1 MQAAARLALVLAV
14 GGTLH
19 ASPTQAQGTMPAR
32 PHLYELISREPYR
45 STWNRLIA
53 PVLKNDRW
61 LKGARGVWVPL
72 QPVALNGVRV
82 NIYVLCKPTGCVYGK
97 ISAIFAADGHRAYG
111 AFRNA
116 TGTQILG
123 SPPLAEHKALLAA
136 LH

>member
-1 MQAAARLALVLAV
+1 MRAAVRLALVLALH
-14 GGTLH
+14 GALH
-19 ASPTQAQGTMPAR
+19 ASPAQAQGVAPAR

-61 LKGARGVWVPL
+61 LKGARGVWVPQ
-72 QPVALNGVRV
+72 QPVVLNGVRV
-82 NIYVLCKPTGCVYGK
+82 NIYVLCKPTGCAYGK
-97 ISAIFAADGHRAYG
+97 ISALFEADGHRAYG

-116 TGTQILG
+116 AGTQILG
-123 SPPLAEHKALLAA
+123 APPLAEHKALLAA